1 MGRTTRMVNSN
12 KADGVYY
19 EQLFI
24 AEALKRG
31 LAVCDTVGDNLPYD
45 VVVMDGAK
53 SYRVQI
59 KGTKGVQDKGTRRYM
74 FSLGVGVNKRV
85 NKNFDIFAGYAEHRN
100 GTAWYIIPREV
111 LQSKTI
117 KIYPDIP
124 DSRGKYERYLGA
136 WTEFKRSR

>member
-1 MGRTTRMVNSN
+1 MENSN

-53 SYRVQI
+53 SYRVQV
-59 KGTKGVQDKGTRRYM
+59 KGTKGAEDQYRIRYM
-74 FSLGVGVNKRV
+74 FHLGVGANKRV
-85 NKNFDIFAGYAEHRN
+85 NKNFDMFAGFVKHRN
-100 GTAWYIIPREV
+100 GSSWYIIPREV
-111 LQSKTI
+111 LPGKVI
-117 KIYPDIP
+117 KVYPDIP
-124 DSRGKYERYLGA
+124 DSRGKYERYQGA